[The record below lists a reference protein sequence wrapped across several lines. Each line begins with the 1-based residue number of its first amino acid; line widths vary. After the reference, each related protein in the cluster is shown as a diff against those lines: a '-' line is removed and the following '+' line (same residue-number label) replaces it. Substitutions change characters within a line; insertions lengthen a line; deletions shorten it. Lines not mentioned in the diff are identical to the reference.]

1 MIFLTFVGNHDLI
14 DKSKEGYGAVLT
26 TFLQY
31 KEKITGVYI
40 FVTTSKITDRVNYR
54 EIAEQNKA
62 IMLAEKPGVNI
73 KFVSVDLANPV
84 DFNLVYPT
92 LLNATQK
99 LLDHEN
105 IKSQEKIINITSGTP
120 TMTTCWVLLHKSGL
134 IPNSRLIQ
142 SFEAIYARERG
153 KSTQEVNLEID
164 DFPHITAPEELK
176 RRLTIAMRENRR
188 LVEQLNVS
196 ELDRMIPELVG
207 QSKPIREIKEQIL
220 KDIDAETHVLILG
233 ERGTGKQVVA
243 DAIWRLYHRGH
254 DKSLTTCDCG
264 ALSETLVISEL
275 FGHKKGTFTGAT
287 DDRDG
292 LLKQCADRMLF
303 LDEIGN
309 LPMNGQQALLRYV
322 NDGEVRPLGS
332 NIVHKVKT
340 QIIAATNK
348 NINDP
353 TLFAQDLKDRFD
365 EIIELPSLRHRKDDI
380 PILVN
385 LFLRI
390 YSKKQ
395 DLRTPLMLRRE
406 VVQKLQEHD
415 WPGNVRELEKWIQ
428 KLCKRFDGGEVSLN
442 DLPRSFIASIMRE
455 EDTDFDLPDLPLS
468 INLKEYVEKIRE
480 KASLQAGGNMAE
492 VDRLL
497 GQNPGTEKQRQ
508 YRRNCFRQ
516 K

>member
-1 MIFLTFVGNHDLI
+1 
-14 DKSKEGYGAVLT
+14 
-26 TFLQY
+26 
-31 KEKITGVYI
+31 
-40 FVTTSKITDRVNYR
+40 
-54 EIAEQNKA
+54 
-62 IMLAEKPGVNI
+62 
-73 KFVSVDLANPV
+73 
-84 DFNLVYPT
+84 
-92 LLNATQK
+92 
-99 LLDHEN
+99 
-105 IKSQEKIINITSGTP
+105 
-120 TMTTCWVLLHKSGL
+120 
-134 IPNSRLIQ
+134 
-142 SFEAIYARERG
+142 
-153 KSTQEVNLEID
+153 
-164 DFPHITAPEELK
+164 
-176 RRLTIAMRENRR
+176 LTIATRENRR
-188 LVEQLNVS
+188 LAEQLNAS
-196 ELDRMIPELVG
+196 KLDRMIPELVG

-220 KDIDAETHVLILG
+220 KDIDAETHVLILS

-243 DAIWRLYHRGH
+243 DAIWRLYHRKY

-287 DDRDG
+287 DDREG
-292 LLKQCADRMLF
+292 LLKQCDDRMLF

-380 PILVN
+380 PMLIN
-385 LFLRI
+385 HFLRI

-442 DLPRSFIASIMRE
+442 DLPRRFIASIMRE

-468 INLKEYVEKIRE
+468 ITLKEYVEKIRE

-508 YRRNCFRQ
+508 YRRKLSR
-516 K
+516 